1 MRGRPPPNRSEK
13 TFHNNFS
20 PERVAGCPSDAER
33 LSSGVCLAFLP
44 SCPNGCS
51 RCCLENIVCICPGG
65 VQWRSVSSLEVSL
78 LTPLDFVSSLSF
90 SSSQQSKFNDRM
102 LALTVAINHHH
113 NNLCR
118 KYNTSSWWTGGTDF
132 KKESGR
138 FSWERQDL
146 TLSDAEELWVN
157 GTFGPSSTTEG
168 ETGHQCVFIDHYQGV
183 AITTFTLFQFWRN
196 S

>member
-1 MRGRPPPNRSEK
+1 MYTVIR
-13 TFHNNFS
+13 
-20 PERVAGCPSDAER
+20 
-33 LSSGVCLAFLP
+33 
-44 SCPNGCS
+44 
-51 RCCLENIVCICPGG
+51 PGG
-65 VQWRSVSSLEVSL
+65 EQWRSVSSLEVSL
-78 LTPLDFVSSLSF
+78 LTPLDFVSSLSS

-113 NNLCR
+113 NNFCR

-183 AITTFTLFQFWRN
+183 AITTFTLFQFQLEKFLMLNFQDEEEGMRLDAAPCQEELARPLCQYQH
-196 S
+196 SSPHH